1 MSVRVESGP
10 VSAVI
15 RKQIEALDSDL
26 VVIGKHGKSG
36 LEDLLLGSVMKQVM
50 QYADCDVLVVV

>member
-1 MSVRVESGP
+1 M
-10 VSAVI
+10 I
-15 RKQIEALDSDL
+15 REQIEALDSDL

>member
-1 MSVRVESGP
+1 LSVRVESGP

-50 QYADCDVLVVV
+50 QYADCDVLVAV

>member
-1 MSVRVESGP
+1 M
-10 VSAVI
+10 I

-50 QYADCDVLVVV
+50 QYADCDVLVAV